1 MTDCAGLLK
10 VIIMLCWFAKSDNN
24 IELRGTYILGVDYVE
39 YRVHQSDRLVKGELP
54 MKTSFKY
61 AASVCALSGVALAL
75 SIGMASADIVIGT
88 GNNPAIV
95 DQNILFQNVAG
106 NNTTSLTTDTNSN
119 PATRVTFTS
128 NEALTGTAS
137 AGQARIFDTAGN
149 GFNQIGWQ
157 LQNGFGFTGNV
168 FNIND
173 LSATGV
179 IINVED
185 QFANTGTFSQQF
197 SLNLNG
203 ENFFNIAAIN
213 GEKIT
218 SVNLT
223 AVGGLF
229 QDIRQDRIGGVG
241 PITSA
246 VPEPSTWA
254 MMILGFF
261 GVGFMAYRRRSSGHA
276 LRLV

>member
-1 MTDCAGLLK
+1 MLVNYFNK
-10 VIIMLCWFAKSDNN
+10 V
-24 IELRGTYILGVDYVE
+24 GTYIRGADYVE
-39 YRVHQSDRLVKGELP
+39 YRVASQLTGPGRTA
-54 MKTSFKY
+54 MKTSKS
-61 AASVCALSGVALAL
+61 AGTVCALSAAALAL
-75 SIGMASADIVIGT
+75 SITAASADIVIGT

-95 DQNILFQNVAG
+95 DQNILFQNVTG
-106 NNTTSLTTDTNSN
+106 NNTTSLTTDTNST

-137 AGQARIFDTAGN
+137 SGQARIFDTAGD
-149 GFNQIGWQ
+149 GFSTIGWH

-179 IINVED
+179 IIDVKD
-185 QFANTGTFSQQF
+185 QLSNTPFSQTF
-197 SLNLNG
+197 DLNLHG

-241 PITSA
+241 TITAA
-246 VPEPSTWA
+246 VPEASTWA
-254 MMILGFF
+254 MMVLGFF
-261 GVGFMAYRRRSSGHA
+261 GVGFMAYRRQSHGT
-276 LRLV
+276 LRLI

>member
-1 MTDCAGLLK
+1 MNRL
-10 VIIMLCWFAKSDNN
+10 FKS
-24 IELRGTYILGVDYVE
+24 
-39 YRVHQSDRLVKGELP
+39 
-54 MKTSFKY
+54 
-61 AASVCALSGVALAL
+61 AASVCALSGAALA
-75 SIGMASADIVIGT
+75 IAVGTANADIVFGT

-95 DQNILFQNVAG
+95 DQNILFQNVTG

-137 AGQARIFDTAGN
+137 SGQARIFDTAGN

-185 QFANTGTFSQQF
+185 QLANTPTFSQTF
-197 SLNLNG
+197 NLNLNG

-241 PITSA
+241 PLTAA
-246 VPEPSTWA
+246 VPESSTWA
-254 MMILGFF
+254 MLILGFA
-261 GVGFMAYRRRSSGHA
+261 GIGFVAYRRRGQASF
-276 LRLV
+276 RLV

>member
-1 MTDCAGLLK
+1 M
-10 VIIMLCWFAKSDNN
+10 KSFSKSAVT
-24 IELRGTYILGVDYVE
+24 L
-39 YRVHQSDRLVKGELP
+39 S
-54 MKTSFKY
+54 
-61 AASVCALSGVALAL
+61 ALSGVALAL
-75 SIGMASADIVIGT
+75 SAGVASADILIGT
-88 GNNPAIV
+88 GNNPSIV
-95 DQNILFQNVAG
+95 DQNILFQNVTG

-128 NEALTGTAS
+128 NEALTGSAS
-137 AGQARIFDTAGN
+137 AGQARIFDTAGD

-173 LSATGV
+173 LTATGV
-179 IINVED
+179 IISVED
-185 QFANTGTFSQQF
+185 QLANTGTFSSQF

-213 GEKIT
+213 GQKIT
-218 SVNLT
+218 SVSLT

-246 VPEPSTWA
+246 VPEASTWA
-254 MMILGFF
+254 MMILGFM
-261 GVGFMAYRRRSSGHA
+261 GVGFLAYRRKSEGT